1 MDTKLQIS
9 LINKHIQKLYDL
21 SDGTEIK
28 KKAIGKG
35 YVDQVGNITPS
46 GRNMVMMM
54 LTEEEISN
62 AKNYGQIQN

>member
-46 GRNMVMMM
+46 GRKMVMMM
-54 LTEEEISN
+54 LAEEEISN